1 MPAGGGGGYTS
12 GSEFVKN
19 FGRSTALQ
27 AVTRNEIDENSGN
40 GREKAAA
47 DLISRRFHSFSRL
60 FHPF

>member
-1 MPAGGGGGYTS
+1 
-12 GSEFVKN
+12 VKN
-19 FGRSTALQ
+19 SGRSTALQ

-47 DLISRRFHSFSRL
+47 DLFSRRFHSFSRL